1 MKKISLIIFFIFFL
15 SGSFISK
22 TEALDIVPT
31 IPDGNYTFL
40 ETVNGVSSNV
50 NYLGNWSYTNYS
62 ECNAARINYQNSKQP
77 TPTLTVCSQ
86 PSLQKALD
94 NIVYVSPQN
103 APGSAVSNVYNF
115 LAPIGLGTSIN
126 TTDIGVYFNW
136 IFKLAIGLCAA
147 LAVIMII
154 IASVQYMGDESIFGK
169 TEAKDKILKAILGLL
184 IAVGSW
190 VLLNT
195 INPALTGVNGV
206 NVANVTT
213 VVPLYDRGANDPKN
227 ANGESIRCTPLT
239 SGPCSVANLT
249 TALGVNTTT
258 ATAMSKICNMESG
271 GTSASSSTDYC
282 VPPGKSLP
290 FSFGLFQVNLSS
302 NGILAGSDCV
312 GLFNKAVTGGDA
324 IEPKYNNGFSCSL
337 TATQAL
343 YNTCKNRLLDS
354 TKNLAIAKSLL
365 IAHPDKSSWKGDKK
379 YCASAF
385 N

>member
-206 NVANVTT
+206 NVANVTVDVEDIPWST
-213 VVPLYDRGANDPKN
+213 Y
-227 ANGESIRCTPLT
+227 ESGDNIT
-239 SGPCSVANLT
+239 SCSVGFKDVITNATPAKINVCGSIYDNLNRMIIAAKADNPSIILSGGGSRKISTQQALRVKNSCPNLT
-249 TALGVNTTT
+249 TPPSSCHPNVVA
-258 ATAMSKICNMESG
+258 IP
-271 GTSASSSTDYC
+271 GTSNHE
-282 VPPGKSLP
+282 K
-290 FSFGLFQVNLSS
+290 GLAVDFNC
-302 NGILAGSDCV
+302 NGVSM
-312 GLFNKAVTGGDA
+312 T
-324 IEPKYNNGFSCSL
+324 
-337 TATQAL
+337 
-343 YNTCKNRLLDS
+343 
-354 TKNLAIAKSLL
+354 
-365 IAHPDKSSWKGDKK
+365 KGDTSNKCYQWLVK
-379 YCASAF
+379 NAGTYNFLNKLAVSKGEVWHWSTTGY
-385 N
+385 